1 MGKIRVTYDVEFK
14 KKAMDL
20 YLKEGMSYKII
31 AKELGIHHSVVSRWV
46 KYFEAEGIKGL
57 EEKRG
62 KAKGPGLGRSRVRP
76 EDPEAK
82 IRRLESENEMLKK
95 LLGMLKCTL

>member
-14 KKAMDL
+14 KKAIDL
-20 YLKEGMSYKII
+20 YLKEGMSYKTV

-46 KYFEAEGIKGL
+46 KHFEAEGIKGL

-62 KAKGPGLGRSRVRP
+62 KAKGPGRPRTKP

-82 IRRLESENEMLKK
+82 MRRLEAENEMLKK
-95 LLGMLKCTL
+95 LLGM